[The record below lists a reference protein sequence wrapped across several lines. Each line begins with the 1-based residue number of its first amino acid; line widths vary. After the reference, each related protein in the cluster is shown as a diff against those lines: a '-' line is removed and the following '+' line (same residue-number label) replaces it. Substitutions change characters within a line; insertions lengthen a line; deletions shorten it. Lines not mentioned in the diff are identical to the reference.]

1 MQQNSID
8 KWLKW
13 MQFGKRLGCHQIA
26 ERSFFFKGYQFPVC
40 ARCTGVIV
48 SSFIAAIAFF
58 VYKIS
63 IYVAIGMSGIMFL
76 DWFIQYLEIRQSTN
90 TRRLITGIIGG
101 YGFMTVQMY
110 IYWKLIQGIIWLIYR
125 IMELS

>member
-1 MQQNSID
+1 
-8 KWLKW
+8 

-48 SSFIAAIAFF
+48 SSFIAAIVFF